1 MDDSPVPVKRPK
13 GTLVSCII
21 CGQET
26 RMSSLVQP
34 KDVKSWDTLGEAAN
48 IRLFN
53 PILKLK
59 KDNPNILPE
68 LFYHRYS
75 RSNFTHKK
83 ELSRLKKLLE
93 EAETEA
99 SHPTYSLRQGF
110 TETTR
115 VYERK
120 CIFCESSNKCLKGTS
135 TRESLIQAVDLCADV
150 TLRNVANLKD
160 DTKLLAITS

>member
-1 MDDSPVPVKRPK
+1 MDDSPVPVKRRK
-13 GTLVSCII
+13 GTLASCII

-26 RMSSLVQP
+26 QISSLVQP
-34 KDVKSWDTLGEAAN
+34 KDVKSWETLCNAAN

-59 KDNPNILPE
+59 KDNPNSLPKV
-68 LFYHRYS
+68 FYHRNC

-99 SHPTYSLRQGF
+99 LEPTYSLRQGF

-115 VYERK
+115 VYEWK
-120 CIFCESSNKCLKGTS
+120 C
-135 TRESLIQAVDLCADV
+135 V
-150 TLRNVANLKD
+150 
-160 DTKLLAITS
+160 